1 MPAKSGKINQSG
13 GNIVSGTEKFDR
25 IVTIGQAAITK
36 MKYSNVVT
44 YSEVY
49 SGIRKIFGG
58 RKEAREK
65 GLIDKHF
72 SFNTKGGRCENCEGL
87 GYVASNMLFFIN
99 LEVTCPIC
107 GGNQFNDE
115 VLQSAFVNLINCL
128 DKIEEINSNK
138 TRAYLVIIVRNIS
151 IDLYRKR
158 NKQYDIVLDD
168 IEDILP
174 DGSMPL
180 DEKIINAE
188 MFSRISSKIQEL
200 HKAYSDI
207 ISLKYFYSH
216 SDSEIA
222 KLLNITQENVRI
234 RLYRARQSLIK
245 ILSQDRE
252 LSNNE

>member
-1 MPAKSGKINQSG
+1 MLL
-13 GNIVSGTEKFDR
+13 FL
-25 IVTIGQAAITK
+25 AAIEDGH
-36 MKYSNVVT
+36 SR
-44 YSEVY
+44 
-49 SGIRKIFGG
+49 RKL
-58 RKEAREK
+58 EALYTRYNK
-65 GLIDKHF
+65 DMFK
-72 SFNTKGGRCENCEGL
+72 
-87 GYVASNMLFFIN
+87 VAYRVL
-99 LEVTCPIC
+99 
-107 GGNQFNDE
+107 NDNYLAQDA
-115 VLQSAFVNLINCL
+115 VQSAFVNLINCL

-188 MFSRISSKIQEL
+188 MFGRISSKIQEL

-207 ISLKYFYSH
+207 ISLKYFYNH